1 MDPLNVS
8 SFVAATRFLDV
19 LQSDDPSSVES
30 SDIWSALRLS
40 ALVSVFTLFA
50 MVGRLEPQPSHA
62 MTKVSFPSVHA
73 SQFNMMILT
82 DESVGVFDV

>member
-8 SFVAATRFLDV
+8 SLVAATRFLDV

-40 ALVSVFTLFA
+40 ALVGVFALFV
-50 MVGRLEPQPSHA
+50 VGRSEPQPSHA
-62 MTKVSFPSVHA
+62 MTRVPFPSGHE
-73 SQFNMMILT
+73 SQFHIISLS
-82 DESVGVFDV
+82 DEDVGVFDV